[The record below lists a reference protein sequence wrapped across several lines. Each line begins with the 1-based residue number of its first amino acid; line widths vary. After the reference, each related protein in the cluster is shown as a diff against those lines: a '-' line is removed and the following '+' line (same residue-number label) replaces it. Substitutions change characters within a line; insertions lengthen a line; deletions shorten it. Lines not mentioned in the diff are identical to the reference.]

1 MKIVESTAAYEA
13 WLRAQLGNE
22 VVEKDIDT
30 KHAKMAEGPFPFLRA
45 TYWRWA
51 ETILDICP
59 EFAKA
64 PAVLAVGDIH
74 LEKYGTSPHREGRPN
89 WGRDEFDQPAHMPV

>member
-1 MKIVESTAAYEA
+1 MLPGRDKGAVMNIVESTTAYEA

-51 ETILDICP
+51 ETIYQACP
-59 EFAKA
+59 TLKPSARSK
-64 PAVLAVGDIH
+64 
-74 LEKYGTSPHREGRPN
+74 SRPESIPN
-89 WGRDEFDQPAHMPV
+89 